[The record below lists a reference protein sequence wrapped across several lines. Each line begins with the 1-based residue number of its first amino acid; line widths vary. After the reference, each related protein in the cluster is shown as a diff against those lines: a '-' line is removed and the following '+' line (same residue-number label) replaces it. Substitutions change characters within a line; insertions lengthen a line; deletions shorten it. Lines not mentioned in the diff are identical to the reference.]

1 MRERT
6 GPHNSVECDRLF
18 GMYGDRNLEKGAH
31 GGALK
36 NIRGRPPRESEPAPH
51 SGNCNLGK
59 GSWSALKRHFLGSIR
74 GRQPRQRAD
83 PLARIV
89 AHEVPTLLPSTRNE

>member
-36 NIRGRPPRESEPAPH
+36 NIRGCPPRESEPAPH
-51 SGNCNLGK
+51 SGDRNLEK
-59 GSWSALKRHFLGSIR
+59 GSRSALKKHFPGSIR
-74 GRQPRQRAD
+74 GRQPRQRAG

-89 AHEVPTLLPSTRNE
+89 AHEAPILLPSMWIE